1 MFFLLIGLL
10 FSPNHDVT
18 LEFYNTVVEMPL
30 GSNPYDYI
38 EIPYAKVIKSGQP
51 IDQAR
56 IIYERGVERT
66 FLSVL
71 HTKEV
76 KSFYIKYRAHAP
88 EYNLS
93 QTVTIT
99 FSVYDD
105 IPPTITLNYDLIFE
119 VGDKVKFLEAFTF
132 KDNYDPV
139 QSLQIYI
146 FESEVNLNRVGIYP
160 LIVTVKDVSLNE
172 TKQTFNVK
180 VLDFEP
186 PEITLKKEIVIEI
199 HSKLNL
205 EEFVILKD
213 NHDKNMT
220 FDLNTH
226 FVDFDKIGTYF
237 LEICASDQSLNT
249 TCLETTLTF
258 VDTTKPELILVSYVP
273 VLEVHTPFHLIDLYQ
288 YIVDVYDNYDEI
300 KPSEVNIQT
309 DLLINTIGQYSMTYS
324 IKDQSN
330 NLTSKTLKVLV
341 KDTSPPLVTISKAL
355 IVEVFKDIDP
365 WTMYFN
371 IEDNHDDFIHLEIQY
386 QHQLNLE
393 KLGVYIV
400 EVTVKDRSKNEATYL
415 FYAEVVDL
423 TSPEIEVLD
432 ALIITDFKRPNYI
445 ERIKIKDNYATLKE
459 LDIIIKDSHI
469 DYQTIGMYEIEVI
482 ATDPS
487 GNTSKKGID
496 ILIVDII
503 PPEITLKTSSITID
517 VQVQS
522 LDLRSYIEHVYDN
535 MTSLQIEDVIISHH
549 IEFGKIGKYDVFYEV
564 SDASLTSTTMKLEVF
579 IDALYAL
586 NVTSKDLH
594 FILGDPMNLYDAIDL
609 SSSTIEDIH
618 MYYDE
623 QLHVKPGVYE
633 VRFVIYDFSGN
644 HQVITTLVTIE
655 KSQLQQAYQQY
666 LPIITTMVIG
676 LIMSFVLKKYFSVD
690 RFDKHQQFIYNDSS
704 EHRQE
709 N

>member
-38 EIPYAKVIKSGQP
+38 EIPYAKVIKNGQP

-132 KDNYDPV
+132 KDNYDLV

-226 FVDFDKIGTYF
+226 FVDFNKIGTYF

-273 VLEVHTPFHLIDLYQ
+273 VLEVHTPLHLIDLYQ

-309 DLLINTIGQYSMTYS
+309 DLLINTIGQYSMTYT

-341 KDTSPPLVTISKAL
+341 KDTKPPLVTISKTL
-355 IVEVFKDIDP
+355 IFEVFKDIDP

-371 IEDNHDDFIHLEIQY
+371 IEDNHDDFIHLEIKY

-393 KLGVYIV
+393 KLGIYII

-415 FYAEVVDL
+415 FYAEVIDL
-423 TSPEIEVLD
+423 TSPEIEILD

-459 LDIIIKDSHI
+459 LEIIIKDSHI

-503 PPEITLKTSSITID
+503 PPEITLKISSITID

-579 IDALYAL
+579 IDVLYEL
-586 NVTSKDLH
+586 DVTGKDLH
-594 FILGDPMNLYDAIDL
+594 FILGDPMNLYDAIDV

-623 QLHVKPGVYE
+623 QLHVKPGMYE

-655 KSQLQQAYQQY
+655 KPQLQQAYQQY

-676 LIMSFVLKKYFSVD
+676 LIISFVLKKYFSVD

>member
-623 QLHVKPGVYE
+623 QLHVKPGIYE